1 MAIRLADLNK
11 TRLAGT
17 LASPRRKLALT
28 NPGEM
33 LRVEFMAPR
42 GLSANALAHAL
53 RVPPNR
59 IGSIINGK
67 RAITADTALRL
78 ARCFGTTPDF
88 WLNLQKDHELR
99 MAREGMDAELDA
111 VEPLAA

>member
-1 MAIRLADLNK
+1 MTIRLADLHK
-11 TRLAGT
+11 TRLTEA
-17 LASPRRKLALT
+17 LASPRRKLGVT
-28 NPGEM
+28 HPGEM
-33 LRVEFMAPR
+33 LRAEFMEPR
-42 GLSANALAHAL
+42 GISANALANAL

-78 ARCFGTTPDF
+78 ARYFGTTPDF